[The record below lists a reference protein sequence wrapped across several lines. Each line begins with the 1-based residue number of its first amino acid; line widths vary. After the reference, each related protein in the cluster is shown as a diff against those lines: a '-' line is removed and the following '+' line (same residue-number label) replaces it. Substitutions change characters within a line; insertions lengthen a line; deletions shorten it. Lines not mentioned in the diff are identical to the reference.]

1 MRDAGEPQRSM
12 YALRKEGI
20 AAVNTWPPICGHYER
35 AWMVPTADGP
45 KVKRWIPIWITYGP
59 SRDPET
65 NESLDRSPHYTC
77 YIDGREAPL
86 EYAWPE
92 CYGRP
97 ITEAAYIE
105 LLEQRDRDD
114 GYDPSADNQ

>member
-20 AAVNTWPPICGHYER
+20 TPANTWPPIAGFYEK
-35 AWMVPTADGP
+35 AWMVHTPDGP
-45 KVKRWIPIWITYGP
+45 AVKRWIPIRIWFAP

-65 NESLDRSPHYTC
+65 GEECDRSPVWQC
-77 YIDGREAPL
+77 EIDGREAPL